1 MHFQNPS
8 YKKWENKIEKIDLER
23 KGKRKKVE
31 EYNINKIK
39 QLERLEEKQNNEAG
53 GVKEEKWRIRYI

>member
-39 QLERLEEKQNNEAG
+39 
-53 GVKEEKWRIRYI
+53 